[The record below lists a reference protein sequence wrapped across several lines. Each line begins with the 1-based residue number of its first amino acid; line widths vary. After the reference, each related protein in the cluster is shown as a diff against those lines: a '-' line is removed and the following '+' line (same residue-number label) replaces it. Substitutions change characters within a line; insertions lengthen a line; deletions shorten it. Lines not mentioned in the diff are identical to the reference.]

1 MGGKCKKL
9 APTLHAQ
16 AWAGAA
22 FLGET
27 SDPSPKTKR
36 GGSPCGGRAV
46 RETRRDARAERGSL
60 LPLERN
66 ACLPGCVCNATPRSH
81 LLLLVNSKTNIS
93 YSFWW
98 LYDLHK
104 SEAKKAFYKKRKAYT
119 NHVSQGIKH
128 IKIKRHSHCRI

>member
-46 RETRRDARAERGSL
+46 DDPPSEEETAQHQDVCSASL
-60 LPLERN
+60 LSI
-66 ACLPGCVCNATPRSH
+66 AMASRS
-81 LLLLVNSKTNIS
+81 
-93 YSFWW
+93 
-98 LYDLHK
+98 
-104 SEAKKAFYKKRKAYT
+104 
-119 NHVSQGIKH
+119 
-128 IKIKRHSHCRI
+128 